1 MEIDNLLKLYNLDP
15 ALTNLYRKVKE
26 GRTVAVFSAGEGE
39 KIHIASHLDK
49 FVLFVAKDAFKATV
63 VFNRLKDYYGD
74 RVGLLP
80 ANEELL
86 LLRKTYFK
94 SIISQRINTL
104 YDWAAG
110 KLDCVVVTPQSLLQY
125 VPRKKNVKDSVIKL
139 SVGDKLD
146 RYELI
151 DRLALTG

>member
-63 VFNRLKDYYGD
+63 AIRSAGPAYCDS
-74 RVGLLP
+74 RSEACLLWP
-80 ANEELL
+80 A
-86 LLRKTYFK
+86 
-94 SIISQRINTL
+94 TL
-104 YDWAAG
+104 S
-110 KLDCVVVTPQSLLQY
+110 T
-125 VPRKKNVKDSVIKL
+125 
-139 SVGDKLD
+139 
-146 RYELI
+146 
-151 DRLALTG
+151 